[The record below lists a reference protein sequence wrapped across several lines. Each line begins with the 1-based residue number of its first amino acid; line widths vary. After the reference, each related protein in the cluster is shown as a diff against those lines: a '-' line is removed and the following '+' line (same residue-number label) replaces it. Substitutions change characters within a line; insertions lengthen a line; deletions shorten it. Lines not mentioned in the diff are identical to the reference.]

1 MNETIQFKSGEFGY
15 VEYKSTNPFEFYH
28 ILNELDNTP
37 EQDLQGWL
45 IFPEKARKPYSCMVC
60 VHHSGGWGAAQYEM
74 IQAMLE
80 NGIAIFQV
88 NSFEARGVT
97 STVEDQMSVT
107 SAMLMADAFEPLK
120 FLSKHP
126 DIDESKIG
134 ICGWSLG
141 GGSSLYAGWLPL
153 AEKLAPNGERFAL
166 HLSYYPIALHWPDEM
181 RWTDAPMLNLIGDKD
196 DYAPFTLVQK
206 LSEGINNSGSNSKD
220 ILYPDAL
227 HGFDS
232 MYPKTFWPD
241 SLVPKTEKFGRI
253 DTSGNITYETKE
265 GEILSGNSPDDR
277 LKLFEEF
284 AGFGAWTGGTWDLKR
299 ACKKDAINFLKENL
313 LKK

>member
-45 IFPEKARKPYSCMVC
+45 IFPEKARKPYSCIVC

-120 FLSKHP
+120 
-126 DIDESKIG
+126 
-134 ICGWSLG
+134 
-141 GGSSLYAGWLPL
+141 
-153 AEKLAPNGERFAL
+153 
-166 HLSYYPIALHWPDEM
+166 
-181 RWTDAPMLNLIGDKD
+181 
-196 DYAPFTLVQK
+196 
-206 LSEGINNSGSNSKD
+206 
-220 ILYPDAL
+220 
-227 HGFDS
+227 
-232 MYPKTFWPD
+232 
-241 SLVPKTEKFGRI
+241 
-253 DTSGNITYETKE
+253 
-265 GEILSGNSPDDR
+265 
-277 LKLFEEF
+277 LKL
-284 AGFGAWTGGTWDLKR
+284 
-299 ACKKDAINFLKENL
+299 
-313 LKK
+313 